1 LTVTTLSAFA
11 LLLIATALIGMIG
24 RWREDEGRTS
34 TVGEGW
40 IDLFWV
46 LLLATGGVM
55 MANHV
60 HNLANPQ
67 WYPVGQDWREFV
79 VLALDIQSDGLFHPV
94 PQRYPFYPWL
104 AVVLANLTEV
114 PVHVALMQINLVAG
128 GLIPAAVYRL
138 GTAIG
143 PRSLAVAGGWLAIH
157 IPTVGA
163 LLGPPTD
170 YLFHG
175 LVHVV
180 ALSAGIRA
188 FRSGHPGRWFGFGLA
203 LAILMATTMK
213 SLVFLLAAAPLVLIA
228 LFSRA
233 RQSMPCAS
241 FSLFAWLLPM
251 TILWQIYAGIPR
263 WVTETYSLEYNVY
276 RTQVVVAR
284 AHGRTAP
291 LPTDLGWHPSDEKR
305 RGYWG
310 VGRPGAWS
318 NLDKALTFLARGPE
332 HNLPSSMRLNGATE
346 GLSRALHLNHPG
358 WLLLALGGCLAPFR
372 RRPNDTHLGPILAS
386 MWITGITVAHFMGV
400 MATHYIPRYAVVL
413 LIPAPLLL
421 LLGAAP
427 WRPRRSLWLVPFMV
441 LGTTLFAQTVPGFVS
456 ITTAPEVKEKALN
469 PHVDFWA
476 VRDSL
481 KEGDLVV
488 DLTGNRLIPDLWGSK
503 PIRFQTV
510 LDEEEEAY
518 MAPHHTGRRVL
529 IVPGALN
536 MGDPVRQWTGATPG
550 RLRELRPYVFEDTQ
564 PERALTLRLSR
575 LGG

>member
-1 LTVTTLSAFA
+1 MTTLSAFA
-11 LLLIATALIGMIG
+11 LLLIATALIGVISL
-24 RWREDEGRTS
+24 WREDAPRVHPTDRLWVDG
-34 TVGEGW
+34 
-40 IDLFWV
+40 FWMLSLSIAG
-46 LLLATGGVM
+46 LLLAD
-55 MANHV
+55 HV

-104 AVVLANLTEV
+104 AVQLANMTDV
-114 PVHVALMQINLVAG
+114 PVHVALMQVNLIAG

-138 GTAIG
+138 GTAMG

-163 LLGPPTD
+163 ILGPPTD

-175 LVHVV
+175 LVHIF

-188 FRSGHPGRWFGFGLA
+188 FRNGQPMSWFGFGLA

-213 SLVFLLAAAPLVLIA
+213 SLVFLLAATPLVLIA
-228 LFSRA
+228 LFWSA
-233 RQSMPCAS
+233 RLSLPRAS

-251 TILWQIYAGIPR
+251 TIIWQIYAGIPR
-263 WVTETYSLEYNVY
+263 WVTEAYSLEYNVY

-291 LPTDLGWHPSDEKR
+291 LPSDLGWHPSDEKQ

-310 VGRPGAWS
+310 VGRPGAWV
-318 NLDKALTFLARGPE
+318 NIDKALTFLARGPE
-332 HNLPSSMRLNGATE
+332 HNLPTSVRWSGAHE
-346 GLSRALHLNHPG
+346 GLTRALHLHHPG

-372 RRPNDTHLGPILAS
+372 RRKNDRHLGPLLAS
-386 MWITGITVAHFMGV
+386 AWVTGITLAHFMGV

-413 LIPAPLLL
+413 LIPAPLFL

-427 WRPRRSLWLVPFMV
+427 WRSRRILWLVPLIAV
-441 LGTTLFAQTVPGFVS
+441 GTTICANTVPGIRAINTS
-456 ITTAPEVKEKALN
+456 PEVKEKALN

-476 VRDSL
+476 VRDGL
-481 KEGDLVV
+481 QKGDLAV

-503 PIRFQTV
+503 PIQFQAV
-510 LDEEEEAY
+510 WDEENEVVL
-518 MAPHHTGRRVL
+518 APHHTGRRIL

-536 MGDPVRQWTGATPG
+536 MGDPVRTWTGATPG
-550 RLRELRPYVFEDTQ
+550 RLNELRPYVFEDTQ
-564 PERALTLRLSR
+564 PELALTLRLSR